1 MFKKL
6 HLIVLTFLFSIPGH
20 AQKSFQEDSV
30 FIQKIFDTA
39 LRDDT
44 QYEWLRHLTKEI
56 GARLSGSEGAAK
68 AVSYTKNLMEQEGFD
83 QVFLQN
89 VKVPHWV
96 RGKKENAYII
106 DGKKKISV
114 PVLALG
120 GSIATPKGGIR
131 AEILEVKSF
140 QELRSMPREKV
151 KGKIVFFN
159 RPMDPTYMDMFRSY
173 ALAAE
178 QRANGAIEAAGMGA
192 IGAIVRSMT
201 TALDDIP
208 HTGGMRYT
216 SGVPL
221 IPAAAIST
229 KGAEKLSQ
237 LLKEEKK
244 IEFFLEQ
251 HCEMLEDADSHNVIG
266 ELKGSSKTDQY
277 IVVGGHLDSWDVN
290 EGAHDDGA
298 GCVQSIQALRLLKQL
313 GYKPRHTLRAVMYM
327 NEENGLRG
335 GVVYADSA
343 KSKGEKHV
351 AAIES
356 DRGGFRPMGFGFVGN
371 KEQRKHVMQWAH
383 LFAPYGMYEMG
394 KGGGGADI
402 GPLGDSGT
410 VLMGLIPD
418 SHRYFDYHHAP
429 NDVFETVNKKEL
441 DLGAAAM
448 AAMTYLLDKYGVE

>member
-6 HLIVLTFLFSIPGH
+6 HLIVLILLLSIPAT
-20 AQKSFQEDSV
+20 AQNSFKEDSV
-30 FIQKIFDTA
+30 FIHKIFDTA
-39 LRDDT
+39 LRDHT
-44 QYEWLRHLTKEI
+44 QYEWLRYLTKEI
-56 GARLSGSEGAAK
+56 GPRLSGSEGAAK
-68 AVSYTKNLMEQEGFD
+68 AVDYTRNLMEKEGFD
-83 QVFLQN
+83 RVFLQN

-96 RGKKENAYII
+96 RGKKEKAYIL
-106 DGKKKISV
+106 DGKNKITV

-120 GSIATPKGGIR
+120 GSIATPKGGIK
-131 AEILEVKSF
+131 AEIIEVKSF
-140 QELRSMPREKV
+140 QELRNMPKEKV

-159 RPMDPTYMDMFRSY
+159 RPMDPTHMDMFRSY

-178 QRANGAIEAAGMGA
+178 QRANGAIEAAACGA

-208 HTGGMRYT
+208 HTGGMRYA

-221 IPAAAIST
+221 VPAAAIST
-229 KGAEKLSQ
+229 KGAEKLSE
-237 LLKEEKK
+237 LLNKGKK

-251 HCEMLEDADSHNVIG
+251 HCETLPDADSHNVIG
-266 ELKGSSKTDQY
+266 ELKGSSKAEQY

-313 GYKPRHTLRAVMYM
+313 GYQPRHTLRAVMYM

-343 KSKGEKHV
+343 KSKKEKHV

-356 DRGGFRPMGFGFVGN
+356 DRGGFRPMGFGFVGS

-402 GPLGDSGT
+402 GPLGESGT

-418 SHRYFDYHHAP
+418 SHRYFDFHHAS
-429 NDVFETVNKKEL
+429 NDVFESVNKKEL

-448 AAMTYLLDKYGVE
+448 AAMTYLIDKYGVE